1 MYYIMD
7 VMDMTGGPIYCVCC
21 SYNKPYN
28 IQYILKTNYP
38 SQNKNETI
46 ECPICLEDRPYI
58 EIITTNCG
66 HNYCIK
72 CIKEYFVS
80 KKKPYN
86 CAYCRTKIENISIV
100 SKYYY
105 MEFKIY
111 DILCDN
117 NYIDSNFTVR
127 VRYALLMSIFIMII
141 GLGVFRVS

>member
-1 MYYIMD
+1 MD
-7 VMDMTGGPIYCVCC
+7 VMDMTSGPIYCVCC
-21 SYNKPYN
+21 SFDESQK
-28 IQYILKTNYP
+28 IQYILIPNIP
-38 SQNKNETI
+38 SQNKNESI
-46 ECPICLEDRPYI
+46 ECPICLEDKPYI

-80 KKKPYN
+80 KKKPYS
-86 CAYCRTKIENISIV
+86 CAYCRTKIDKLSIQ

-127 VRYALLMSIFIMII
+127 VRYALLMSVFIVII
-141 GLGVFRVS
+141 GLGVLRIS

>member
-1 MYYIMD
+1 MD
-7 VMDMTGGPIYCVCC
+7 GMDMTSGPIYCVCC
-21 SYNKPYN
+21 NCDNTEK
-28 IQYILKTNYP
+28 IEYILVTNYS
-38 SQNKNETI
+38 SQDKNETI
-46 ECPICLEDRPYI
+46 ECSIFLEDKSYI

-86 CAYCRTKIENISIV
+86 CAYCRRKIENISMV

-105 MEFKIY
+105 MEFKLY
-111 DILCDN
+111 NILCDN

-141 GLGVFRVS
+141 GLGMFRVS